1 MGSLGLTAV
10 RLNVRYGASHLGE
23 VLITEL
29 RLNGSTVMLVM
40 ELLNSNLLVVTRPK
54 VDLLGLQEQFVVL
67 RVHWSTNHLSSS
79 SRDMLKSIAV
89 ETVTHMA
96 RCGLRSNRV
105 VHVGRLAVWVAHLEL
120 SGCHPCREVL
130 ATLGSCC

>member
-1 MGSLGLTAV
+1 MGSLSLTAV

-54 VDLLGLQEQFVVL
+54 VDLLGLQE
-67 RVHWSTNHLSSS
+67 
-79 SRDMLKSIAV
+79 
-89 ETVTHMA
+89 
-96 RCGLRSNRV
+96 
-105 VHVGRLAVWVAHLEL
+105 
-120 SGCHPCREVL
+120 
-130 ATLGSCC
+130 